1 MALVLYMDHNVP
13 RAITAGLQRRG
24 IDVLSAYEDG
34 AHALEDAAVLDR
46 AQELGRVLFSRDDDL
61 LREAT
66 RSQREGISF
75 GGVIYAHQREVSIGR
90 CIVDLHVI
98 AEASEPEE
106 LRDRVIFLPF

>member
-1 MALVLYMDHNVP
+1 VTIALNMAHNVP
-13 RAITAGLQRRG
+13 RAITAGLQRREV
-24 IDVLSAYEDG
+24 DVLSAYEDG
-34 AHALEDAAVLDR
+34 AHELEDAALLDR

-66 RSQREGISF
+66 RRQREGISF

-90 CIVDLHVI
+90 CTLDLHLI

>member
-1 MALVLYMDHNVP
+1 VTLALYMDHNVP

-34 AHALEDAAVLDR
+34 AHELEDAALLDR
-46 AQELGRVLFSRDDDL
+46 AQALGRVLFSRDDDL
-61 LREAT
+61 LREAA
-66 RSQREGISF
+66 RRQREGISF

-90 CIVDLHVI
+90 CTLDLHLL

-106 LRDRVIFLPF
+106 LRDRVIYLPL